1 MTIPFRDTS
10 GGKAIGGGALA
21 PRTKRT
27 NATNQVDSW
36 RRGGAGVT
44 PPVNIQYVIVAGGGG
59 GIVSDRGGGGGAGGY
74 KSSVTGELSGG
85 NTSALAPL
93 TNNGATLTV
102 EIGAGGA
109 IGLNGNNSFIS
120 NESTTVTVL
129 GGGRAGNYAE
139 ALGPADFS
147 LSGNGYPGGSGGG
160 AVGRND
166 SDNPSGYNSWGTGTT
181 GQGFRGGYSAH
192 NAGAGWGSPGS
203 GGGGAG
209 QEGQKPPD
217 SSSTGRGG
225 GAGGNGIA
233 SSITGSSVY
242 RAGGGGGGGRYHSGA
257 AGAGGLGGGGT
268 GSMGGGATAGSANT
282 GGGGG
287 GGYAYAAAG
296 GSGVCVIRYLT
307 AEFPDNPSG
316 TTGSPVKTISGSY
329 TVWTFNASG
338 TITW

>member
-1 MTIPFRDTS
+1 MGRLYDMRSLNNTNIGTWLNPNFGGITATIF
-10 GGKAIGGGALA
+10 
-21 PRTKRT
+21 
-27 NATNQVDSW
+27 
-36 RRGGAGVT
+36 
-44 PPVNIQYVIVAGGGG
+44 PPSSIEYILVGGGG
-59 GIVSDRGGGGGAGGY
+59 GGVILDRGGGGGAGGY
-74 KSSVTGELSGG
+74 LSSVSGELSGT
-85 NTSALAPL
+85 NTSALSPL
-93 TNNGATLTV
+93 TNNGATLSVT
-102 EIGAGGA
+102 IGAGAA
-109 IGLNGNNSFIS
+109 IGSDGSNSSIS
-120 NESTTVTVL
+120 NENTTITAI

-139 ALGPADFS
+139 ALGNASNFS
-147 LSGNGYPGGSGGG
+147 APFGNAYPGGSGGG

-166 SDNPSGYNSWGTGTT
+166 SDNPSGYNSWGAGTA

-217 SSSTGRGG
+217 SSSTARGG
-225 GAGGNGIA
+225 GTGGNGIA

-287 GGYAYAAAG
+287 GGYAYAAGG
-296 GSGVCVIRYLT
+296 GSGVCIIRYLT
-307 AEFPDNPSG
+307 SSFPNLPSS
-316 TTGSPVKTISGSY
+316 TTGSPTRTTSGLY
-329 TVWTFNASG
+329 TVYTFNISG